1 MLIHGRVLCDLCLA
15 YMGQVIAQPSNSD
28 DWASDF
34 GMAPDYAVCPD
45 CKALAEQEEDGAALT
60 DTTQ

>member
-15 YMGQVIAQPSNSD
+15 YMGHVYGQPADSSG
-28 DWASDF
+28 WAAEF
-34 GMAPDYAVCPD
+34 HMAPDYSVCPD